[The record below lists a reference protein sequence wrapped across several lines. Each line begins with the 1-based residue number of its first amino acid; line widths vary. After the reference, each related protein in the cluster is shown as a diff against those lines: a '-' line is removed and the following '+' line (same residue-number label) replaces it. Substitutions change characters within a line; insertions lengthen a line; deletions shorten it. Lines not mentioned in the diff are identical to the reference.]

1 VTKVLL
7 IVAALADLALAA
19 LLIGVS
25 GFLFGGG
32 AESMHAGAL
41 AVGLYAAAV
50 IACVA
55 APVAGFL
62 INRNGKSG
70 FGLLVAWLPPVGAL
84 VATML
89 PAPY

>member
-1 VTKVLL
+1 MTIVLL
-7 IVAALADLALAA
+7 IVAALADLALAG

-25 GFLFGGG
+25 GFLFGAGP
-32 AESMHAGAL
+32 ESMRVGAF
-41 AVGLYAAAV
+41 AMAAYAAAV

-55 APVAGFL
+55 APVAGFI

-70 FGLLVAWLPPVGAL
+70 FGLLLAWLPPAGAL
-84 VATML
+84 LAMML

>member
-1 VTKVLL
+1 MTKFLL
-7 IVAALADLALAA
+7 VVAALVDLALAA

-32 AESMHAGAL
+32 PESMHAEAF
-41 AVGLYAAAV
+41 AVAAYAAAV

-62 INRNGKSG
+62 INRNGKAG
-70 FGLLVAWLPPVGAL
+70 FGLLVAWLPPAGAV